1 MSDLLIK
8 LLRICLPVPKR
19 MFDFWVGLF
28 ADIVKAAL
36 LAVVPYLWFGEGSL
50 AIRVFIGCVYSSFL
64 SFPHSVPLLFAT
76 FSTALF
82 EGETNWTDHLPTFP
96 DFSAFGFQLL
106 DFIQC

>member
-28 ADIVKAAL
+28 ADIMKAAL

-50 AIRVFIGCVYSSFL
+50 AIRVFNGLC
-64 SFPHSVPLLFAT
+64 LFIIAYI
-76 FSTALF
+76 A
-82 EGETNWTDHLPTFP
+82 H
-96 DFSAFGFQLL
+96 FSAYTLCNYEHSL
-106 DFIQC
+106 IREED

>member
-8 LLRICLPVPKR
+8 LLRIRLPVPKR

-50 AIRVFIGCVYSSFL
+50 AIRVFNGLC
-64 SFPHSVPLLFAT
+64 LLVIAYI
-76 FSTALF
+76 A
-82 EGETNWTDHLPTFP
+82 H
-96 DFSAFGFQLL
+96 FSAYNLCRHEHSL
-106 DFIQC
+106 IREED